1 MVEDLNSELP
11 RTNPASGSGTT
22 TIYSQ
27 GRKEGRSH
35 GWEDNKR
42 ALFTIYISTCNSIIS
57 NDIWHKYH
65 VSSRAV
71 RPVKFETTLKYHE
84 WYLCQISRTNHAIIC
99 LLYTTIRKKFVIF
112 TCRYF
117 TAPSQPNCRN
127 FSCSSINMW
136 IVLKFG
142 RQHTK
147 APLEAALSH
156 TVPAQPMIWLMCEGW
171 PQHRGLR
178 PLLFSKSRVG
188 SFTSHKI
195 QISVCDVRRDLRF
208 FVLIRED

>member
-1 MVEDLNSELP
+1 MDE
-11 RTNPASGSGTT
+11 RTTNVPSLQYILVHVIGSLVMIFGINT
-22 TIYSQ
+22 TI
-27 GRKEGRSH
+27 
-35 GWEDNKR
+35 
-42 ALFTIYISTCNSIIS
+42 
-57 NDIWHKYH
+57 
-65 VSSRAV
+65 SRAV
-71 RPVKFETTLKYHE
+71 RRVKFETTLKYHE

-127 FSCSSINMW
+127 FSCSSINKW

-178 PLLFSKSRVG
+178 PLLFSKSCVG